1 MTDTTATPSAAPVE
15 DTRAHNKNLIF
26 AALAEAGIHSLTVGF
41 DGSGDSGQIDDI
53 EAWLPGPEKI
63 PFPSN
68 RKLDLASSLPGN
80 PPVEMTLQDAIET
93 LAYNY
98 LEDTHYGWENNDGA
112 YGSFVFDVPARTISL
127 EHNERYTEVN
137 TTSHEF

>member
-1 MTDTTATPSAAPVE
+1 MTDTTEPQSDTTAA
-15 DTRAHNKNLIF
+15 DTRTHDKRLIF

-68 RKLDLASSLPGN
+68 RKLELASPCR
-80 PPVEMTLQDAIET
+80 AIHRST
-93 LAYNY
+93 
-98 LEDTHYGWENNDGA
+98 
-112 YGSFVFDVPARTISL
+112 
-127 EHNERYTEVN
+127 
-137 TTSHEF
+137 